1 VSAVSYNDDQRYGVK
16 ALVSVD
22 IFTPA
27 YATDLGKVAKFPV
40 PSAYTLASIKISFST
55 WKDELQI
62 NHHRNLMNFVF
73 NEESFHKLY
82 RGGY

>member
-16 ALVSVD
+16 VLVSGD

-55 WKDELQI
+55 
-62 NHHRNLMNFVF
+62 
-73 NEESFHKLY
+73 
-82 RGGY
+82 